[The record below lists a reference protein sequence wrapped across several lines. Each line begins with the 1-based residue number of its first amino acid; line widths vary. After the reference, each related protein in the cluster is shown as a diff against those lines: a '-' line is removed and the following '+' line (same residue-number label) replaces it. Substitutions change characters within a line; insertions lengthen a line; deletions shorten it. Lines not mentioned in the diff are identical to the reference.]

1 MASKTEKS
9 DAPKKTEKKKMP
21 TEARKRLAALM
32 LDALDFGGKQ
42 PKPSVKQNPGLKRER
57 ASGMTEPSKMVAAD
71 LRLLV
76 EEFLQETRN
85 GYWSDDAKKF
95 HAPRDIDAILKH
107 WRERAAEPQN
117 GRASTAVYATFVW
130 NKKNAQTDF
139 ERRVLSL
146 YDALGG
152 PYAESAGKEDVKR
165 ARVEK
170 GEDEMGIT
178 ELYSR
183 AIRIFDRIARFVH
196 EEERLNKLQ
205 QSRGL
210 LSEATVKLRSAKK
223 REKKG
228 SL

>member
-1 MASKTEKS
+1 
-9 DAPKKTEKKKMP
+9 MP
-21 TEARKRLAALM
+21 TDARRRLAALM

-71 LRLLV
+71 LRALV
-76 EEFLQETRN
+76 EEFLQETRS
-85 GYWSDDAKKF
+85 GYWEDPDNET
-95 HAPRDIDAILKH
+95 PRDIDTILKH
-107 WRERAAEPQN
+107 WRDRAAEPKD

-130 NKKNAQTDF
+130 NKKKAQTDF

-152 PYAESAGKEDVKR
+152 PYAESAGKKDVKR

-170 GEDEMGIT
+170 SENEMGLT
-178 ELYSR
+178 DLYSR
-183 AIRIFDRIARFVH
+183 AIRIFDRIAHFVH
-196 EEERLNKLQ
+196 QEEERNKLQ

-210 LSEATVKLRSAKK
+210 LNKATEKLRSAEK

>member
-1 MASKTEKS
+1 
-9 DAPKKTEKKKMP
+9 MP
-21 TEARKRLAALM
+21 THARERLAALM

-57 ASGMTEPSKMVAAD
+57 ASGMTDPSKMVAAD
-71 LRLLV
+71 LRALV
-76 EEFLQETRN
+76 EEFLQETRS
-85 GYWSDDAKKF
+85 GYWEDPNDT
-95 HAPRDIDAILKH
+95 PRDIDTILKH
-107 WRERAAEPQN
+107 WRERAAEKQK

-165 ARVEK
+165 VRVEK
-170 GEDEMGIT
+170 SEGEMGLT
-178 ELYSR
+178 DLHSR
-183 AIRIFDRIARFVH
+183 AIRIFDRIANFVH
-196 EEERLNKLQ
+196 QEEGRNKLQ

-210 LSEATVKLRSAKK
+210 LSEATVKLRSAEK

>member
-1 MASKTEKS
+1 
-9 DAPKKTEKKKMP
+9 MP
-21 TEARKRLAALM
+21 TEARERLAALM

-42 PKPSVKQNPGLKRER
+42 PKLSVKQNPGLKRER

-71 LRLLV
+71 LRALV
-76 EEFLQETRN
+76 EEFLQETRSPN
-85 GYWSDDAKKF
+85 NET
-95 HAPRDIDAILKH
+95 PRDIDTILKH
-107 WRERAAEPQN
+107 WRKRAAEKRK
-117 GRASTAVYATFVW
+117 GRASTAVYATFMW
-130 NKKNAQTDF
+130 NKKKAQTDF

-170 GEDEMGIT
+170 DEGEMGLT
-178 ELYSR
+178 DLYNR
-183 AIRIFDRIARFVH
+183 AIGIFDRIAHFVRDQ
-196 EEERLNKLQ
+196 EEGLNKVQ

-210 LSEATVKLRSAKK
+210 LSEATAKLRSAEK

-228 SL
+228 RL